1 MCVSPQ
7 KIYAEIL
14 TSSMKEIVDVVNGRW
29 LGHEGGILMNGIV
42 SL

>member
-7 KIYAEIL
+7 KIYAE

-29 LGHEGGILMNGIV
+29 LGHEGRILMNGIV